1 MGDIPNI
8 EDVYAEHDEENRG
21 FLYIEPYGVLTTADE
36 IRAVFGLSDAEM
48 PTDML
53 LQKPYLREVADNLL
67 SVDGDME
74 FLWLER
80 QDDSRFIR
88 AVETYALYCVANKL
102 CDVLPLIA
110 ARTLTDSK
118 STFQRFDIDIQSV
131 VSSIRSRFAQ
141 AIQALK
147 DAIADTK
154 TNKVVLPALFG
165 SGKPVYDPVTGQ

>member
-1 MGDIPNI
+1 MGGIQDIGAL
-8 EDVYAEHDEENRG
+8 YDEYEETNRG
-21 FLYIEPYGVLTTADE
+21 LLFVEPYGALTTADE
-36 IRAVFGLSDAEM
+36 IRAVFGLSEAEL

-53 LQKPYLREVADNLL
+53 LQKPYTNEVSDGLL
-67 SVDGDME
+67 SVDADMT

-131 VSSIRSRFAQ
+131 ISSIRARYAQ
-141 AIQALK
+141 ALQALK
-147 DAIADTK
+147 DAIAETSTK
-154 TNKVVLPALFG
+154 KLVLPALFG
-165 SGKPVYDPVTGQ
+165 SGKPTYDPVLGR